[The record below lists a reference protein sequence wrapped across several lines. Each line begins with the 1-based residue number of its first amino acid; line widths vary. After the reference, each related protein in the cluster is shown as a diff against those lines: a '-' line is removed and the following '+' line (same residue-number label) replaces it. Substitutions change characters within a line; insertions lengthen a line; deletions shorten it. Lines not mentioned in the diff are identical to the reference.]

1 MSENYPAQFY
11 ELEEDALI
19 RCQLCPHYCK
29 ISDSKTGICR
39 VRKNIDGKLYSLNYS
54 KVSSIGID
62 PVEKKPLYHFHP
74 QSDVLSVGSWGCNMS
89 CDFCQNWQISQ
100 QEPRLKDYSPEEIV
114 NIALD
119 KNIKLL
125 AYTYSEP
132 TVFYEYMLETA
143 QIAHKKGLKNIMVS
157 NGFIN
162 QKPLKKLIPYLDA
175 ANIDL
180 KAFNDDFYNQYCGGG
195 LDAVKKTIKLLARE
209 IHLEITTLVVTSLND
224 DLKEL
229 NQMFKWVA
237 DINKDLP
244 LHLSRYH
251 PAYKLD
257 NPPTDLEL
265 MKKAYREAKKHLNNV
280 YLGNTIIENTSDTSC
295 SSCGEKLISRRA
307 YSVKNKMN
315 NNYCP
320 NCGKKIYGYFNE
332 L

>member
-1 MSENYPAQFY
+1 MSEKYPAQFY
-11 ELEEDALI
+11 KVEAGDRIKCE
-19 RCQLCPHYCK
+19 LCPHYCK
-29 ISDSKTGICR
+29 INDSKIGICS
-39 VRKNIDGKLYSLNYS
+39 VRKNIDGKLYSLSYG

-62 PVEKKPLYHFHP
+62 PVEKKPLYHFYP
-74 QSDVLSVGSWGCNMS
+74 QADVLSVGSWGCNMS

-100 QEPRLKDYSPEEIV
+100 QAPQLQDYSPEEIV
-114 NIALD
+114 NTALD

-143 QIAHKKGLKNIMVS
+143 QIAHDKGLKNIMVS

-180 KAFNDDFYNQYCGGG
+180 KAFNNNFYNQCGGG
-195 LDAVKKTIKLLARE
+195 IEAVKKTIKVLARE

-224 DLKEL
+224 DLEEL
-229 NQMFKWVA
+229 KQMFKWLA

-280 YLGNTIIENTSDTSC
+280 YLGNAIIENTSDTFC
-295 SSCGEKLISRRA
+295 HSCGEKLIRRKA
-307 YSVKNKMN
+307 YSVKNKLN
-315 NNYCP
+315 NNRCP
-320 NCGKKIYGYFNE
+320 NCGAEIYGHFNK